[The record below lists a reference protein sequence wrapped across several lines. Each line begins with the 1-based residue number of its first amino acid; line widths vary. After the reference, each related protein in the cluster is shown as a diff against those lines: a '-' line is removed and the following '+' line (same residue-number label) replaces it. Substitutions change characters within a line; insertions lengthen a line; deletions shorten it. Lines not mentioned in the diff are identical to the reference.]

1 MPTPSLRSRELVQ
14 SPAGALYIVVAEDD
28 GRYSI
33 HEARPMLLTMTDR
46 KWQAVKAIE
55 EGVLD

>member
-33 HEARPMLLTMTDR
+33 HEARPMLLTIVDR
-46 KWQAVKAIE
+46 KWQAVKAIK